1 MFEYVTKAEYKP
13 YRQEVEE
20 IIRRAQNIMKTK
32 YDTTFQFKL
41 IGSAS
46 RHLITKIKN
55 GNRGYDFDYN
65 LILQRASIANPKS
78 LKDQFMHAFSE
89 AVKRTPYSMPEDST
103 SSITIKVVD
112 QAGSRILR
120 SIDLAIIYYPN
131 EDVDEGY
138 MYLKNWKNGRYSFE
152 QRKLS
157 QNIEWKLNEILEYSD
172 GWTRVRDE
180 YLKLKN
186 KNEKIGSNKKS
197 FILYLESVHNVY
209 NQIQQDEIKEEEEG
223 YNPFCLNLSRLYRP

>member
-1 MFEYVTKAEYKP
+1 MYQYVTKAEYKP

-20 IIRRAQNIMKTK
+20 IIRRVQNIMKTK

-46 RHLITKIKN
+46 RHLVTKIKN

-65 LILQRASIANPKS
+65 LILQKANITNPKR
-78 LKDQFMHAFSE
+78 LKEQFMCVFSE
-89 AVKRTPYSMPEDST
+89 VVERTPYSTPEDST

-112 QAGSRILR
+112 QDGSRILR
-120 SIDLAIIYYPN
+120 SIDLAIIYYPD
-131 EDVDEGY
+131 EDADEGY

-152 QRKLS
+152 YRKLS

-172 GWTRVRDE
+172 GWARVREE

-186 KNEKIGSNKKS
+186 KNAKIGSNKKS

-209 NQIQQDEIKEEEEG
+209 NQIQQDEREEVEEG
-223 YNPFCLNLSRLYRP
+223 YNPLRLSTLRLFQR